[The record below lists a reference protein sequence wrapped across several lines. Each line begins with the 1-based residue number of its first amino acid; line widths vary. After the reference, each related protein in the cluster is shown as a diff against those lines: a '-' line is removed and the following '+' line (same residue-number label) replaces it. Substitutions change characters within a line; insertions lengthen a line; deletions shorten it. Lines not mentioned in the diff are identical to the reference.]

1 MGLGFTEV
9 LIIIVVLLLI
19 FGAGKIPKIM
29 KDLGSGMKE
38 FKKGMKDDADDEK
51 KKPKSLEQK

>member
-29 KDLGSGMKE
+29 KDLGSGVKE

>member
-9 LIIIVVLLLI
+9 LIIIIVLLLI

>member
-9 LIIIVVLLLI
+9 LIIIIVLLLI

-29 KDLGSGMKE
+29 KDLGSGVKE